1 MDSKLKISL
10 INNISEV
17 SRLVEQ
23 VEIFAEENE
32 ISFKILNTINL
43 ALDEIITNIIS
54 YGYSDE
60 IQHIIEVELL
70 KDNVWLTVTII
81 DDAKEF
87 NPLEQPEPDVT
98 KSLEEKQ
105 IGGLGIHLIR
115 NLLDELDYRRVEN
128 KNIFVMRKKINSD

>member
-10 INNISEV
+10 INKISEV
-17 SRLVEQ
+17 SKLVEQ
-23 VEIFAEENE
+23 VEVFAEENE

-60 IQHIIEVELL
+60 IEHIIEVDLS
-70 KDNVWLTVTII
+70 KDNLWLTVTIT

-87 NPLEQPEPDVT
+87 NPLDQPEPDVS
-98 KSLEEKQ
+98 KPLEEKQ

-115 NLLDELDYRRVEN
+115 NLLDELDYKRVDG
-128 KNIFVMRKKINSD
+128 KNIFIMRKKINSD